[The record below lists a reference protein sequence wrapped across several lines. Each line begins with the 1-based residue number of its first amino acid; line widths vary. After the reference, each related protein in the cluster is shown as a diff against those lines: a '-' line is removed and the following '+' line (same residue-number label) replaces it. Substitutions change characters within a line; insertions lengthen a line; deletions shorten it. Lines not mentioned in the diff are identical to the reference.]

1 MIDKS
6 AHLLFSYG
14 TLRQPE
20 VQRSLFGREVPGSPD
35 RLPGYR
41 LSTVEITDPEVI
53 TLSGSAHHPI
63 LEPTGDPADGVE
75 GSALLVTDDEL
86 AAAADDYEVADYRR
100 TLVPL
105 ASGAEAWVYAPAAG

>member
-1 MIDKS
+1 MIDK
-6 AHLLFSYG
+6 
-14 TLRQPE
+14 
-20 VQRSLFGREVPGSPD
+20 
-35 RLPGYR
+35 
-41 LSTVEITDPEVI
+41 
-53 TLSGSAHHPI
+53 SAHHPI

>member
-1 MIDKS
+1 MIDTS

-20 VQRSLFGREVPGSPD
+20 VQRSLFGREVPGTPAL
-35 RLPGYR
+35 LPGYR

-53 TLSGSAHHPI
+53 ALSGSDRHPI
-63 LEPTGDPADGVE
+63 LQPTGDPADGVE
-75 GSALLVTDDEL
+75 GAALLVTDAEL
-86 AAAADDYEVADYRR
+86 AAADDYEVADYRR